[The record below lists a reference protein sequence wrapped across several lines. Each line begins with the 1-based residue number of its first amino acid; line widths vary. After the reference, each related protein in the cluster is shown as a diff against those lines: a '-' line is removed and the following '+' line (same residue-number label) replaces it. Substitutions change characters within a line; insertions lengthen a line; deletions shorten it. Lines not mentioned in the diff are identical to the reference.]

1 MDIGLAVDRDIGVT
15 GHIGHF
21 VQIKTTEY
29 GKING
34 QLLNFDKCGRRF
46 ELEFVRL
53 EDHDNE
59 FLGYYTTSELD
70 VRGKLQCM
78 TCKMS
83 KENTPVASPVPPVSL
98 KVDDAKEANIT
109 LQQPNLSTPSPISVA
124 EDDDDDDKSTLTIKT
139 DTKSITEQIIGVKYE
154 PNATKFSED
163 STEDPFDD
171 QKEWGTNLVDPEEYR
186 RDQERFLSREPLEE
200 VIFQAPDVFVEEAA
214 DTSSDSGLN
223 GSINEQDI
231 RDKLLEE
238 EDIPPL
244 PSIDGVSEPNIIFI
258 ANNETEEFVLAMEI
272 ISSSPNIGV
281 FIPGKLSRDDKI
293 EIISISLAFECNN
306 YLFVF
311 KIDQPIGLALKS
323 ILEAPF
329 PRKIMINCE
338 DYSNAL
344 KYRLD
349 VTLKKNVDD
358 PKVVD
363 WHIRRREQQERH
375 MYSSYRIKNL
385 NFRTLEDLLE
395 VHFPDF
401 YKFLNGQYFR
411 NYMSPDEDNVLLS
424 CLTAH
429 GGNDKLTT
437 AAVNFLKRK
446 TLYLLPLMDI
456 VWDKY
461 TNPYT
466 SSIDT
471 MLRSKRDI
479 SDDDLMKIEFDQ
491 KINRDPMIGV
501 FYNAQERMESTKNDL
516 AKILESICLQE
527 SDDNVAY
534 NDHLKNEIEEHLKK
548 KKWLC
553 GLRVPNSNPLRKRR
567 PSNESIET
575 YVTAKT
581 SLSDSSSSPP
591 NESLQSGSSRVSLSP
606 RTELASNI
614 LHLYGSPSETNMW
627 GTTSQPSTITPCGHQ
642 STVAMMTTQHP
653 HVWDCTS
660 YTKHPK
666 LGLRLKLKK
675 GG

>member
-1 MDIGLAVDRDIGVT
+1 MDVGLTVDRDIGIT
-15 GHIGHF
+15 GHIEHF
-21 VQIKTTEY
+21 VRIKTTEY

-53 EDHDNE
+53 EDQDNE
-59 FLGYYTTSELD
+59 FLGYYTISELD

-83 KENTPVASPVPPVSL
+83 KENTPVASPVPPVPL
-98 KVDDAKEANIT
+98 KVVDAKDASISSIS
-109 LQQPNLSTPSPISVA
+109 LQQPNLSVPSPILVA
-124 EDDDDDDKSTLTIKT
+124 EDDDDESTLTIKT
-139 DTKSITEQIIGVKYE
+139 DTKSITEQITGVKYG
-154 PNATKFSED
+154 PNAAQFSEG

-171 QKEWGTNLVDPEEYR
+171 EKEWGTNLVDPEEYR
-186 RDQERFLSREPLEE
+186 RDQERFLNKEPLEE
-200 VIFQAPDVFVEEAA
+200 IILQAPDVFVEETA
-214 DTSSDSGLN
+214 DNSSDSGLN
-223 GSINEQDI
+223 GSIDDQDI

-238 EDIPPL
+238 EGIPPL
-244 PSIDGVSEPNIIFI
+244 PSIDGVPEPKIIFI
-258 ANNETEEFVLAMEI
+258 TNHETEEFVLAMEI
-272 ISSSPNIGV
+272 ISSSLNIGV

-311 KIDQPIGLALKS
+311 KIDQQIGLALKS
-323 ILEAPF
+323 ILEAPL
-329 PRKIMINCE
+329 PRKVMINCE

-349 VTLKKNVDD
+349 VNLKKNVDD

-363 WHIRRREQQERH
+363 WHIRMRKQQERH
-375 MYSSYRIKNL
+375 IYSSHRIKNL

-395 VHFPDF
+395 VYFPDF
-401 YKFLNGQYFR
+401 YKFLNGKYFK

-429 GGNDKLTT
+429 GGDDKLTT

-456 VWDKY
+456 VWDQY

-471 MLRSKRDI
+471 MLGSKRDI
-479 SDDDLMKIEFDQ
+479 SDDDLMKIEFDR
-491 KINRDPMIGV
+491 KINQDPMRGV
-501 FYNAQERMESTKNDL
+501 FYNTQERKERDKHDL

-534 NDHLKNEIEEHLKK
+534 NDHLKIEVEEHLKK
-548 KKWLC
+548 KKRLC
-553 GLRVPNSNPLRKRR
+553 GLRVPTSNPLRERR

-575 YVTAKT
+575 YVTANT
-581 SLSDSSSSPP
+581 SLSDSPSSPP
-591 NESLQSGSSRVSLSP
+591 NESLQSSSSEVSLSP
-606 RTELASNI
+606 RTDLASNI
-614 LHLYGSPSETNMW
+614 LRLYGSPSEANMW
-627 GTTSQPSTITPCGHQ
+627 GTTSQPSTITPCGHE
-642 STVAMMTTQHP
+642 STVA
-653 HVWDCTS
+653 DYTS
-660 YTKHPK
+660 YTRHPK
-666 LGLRLKLKK
+666 LGLKLKVRK
-675 GG
+675 GDR